1 MRVNLSSVREREGV
15 SVCYS
20 ATENSHDSI
29 ETFPMF
35 LSASQP
41 PLTVRTAQLPR
52 DKQESQEP
60 QLIVIGTAVSI
71 TIVAPFH

>member
-1 MRVNLSSVREREGV
+1 MCVTLRQRI
-15 SVCYS
+15 
-20 ATENSHDSI
+20 AMT
-29 ETFPMF
+29 MF
-35 LSASQP
+35 LSASSQP